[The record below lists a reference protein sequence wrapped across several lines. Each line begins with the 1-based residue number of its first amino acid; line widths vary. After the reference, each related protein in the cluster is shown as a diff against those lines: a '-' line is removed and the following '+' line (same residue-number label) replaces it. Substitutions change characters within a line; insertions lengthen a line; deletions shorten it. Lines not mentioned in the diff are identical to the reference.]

1 LYVIGIRPKGVLRN
15 INEIIGNSKD
25 TDNEQAQAQAQA
37 QDSKAE
43 YLGDPVTPRT
53 KYLTG
58 MILLLFLKIHHI
70 V

>member
-25 TDNEQAQAQAQA
+25 TDNEQAQA